1 MDFGS
6 VNQLMKVEKPSRYIG
21 GELNSVTKDKSSVAV
36 RFVLAFPDTYEI
48 GMSFLGFKILY
59 HVLNLREDTWAERT
73 YAPWT
78 DMADVMRK
86 EGMPLHALESGD
98 GLADFD
104 FVGFTLQYEMSY
116 TNILY
121 MLDLAGIPA
130 RAADRGEDSPIVI
143 GGGPC
148 AYNSEPVADFFDLIV
163 IGEAEDAINVL
174 LDLYKECKQKG
185 VTKAGFLARANEL
198 PYVYVPALQKADKL
212 VTKALIKDLDGVAYP
227 EAFLVP
233 FAEAVHSRA
242 VIELFRGC
250 SRGCRFCQAGM
261 TYRPVREKSEE
272 TLLAQAEKIIDATG
286 YDEIGVI
293 SLSSAD
299 YSRIDSTIEA
309 LLAKFSSCGVGI
321 SMPSLRIDAFSVG
334 LAEKV
339 QSVRK
344 SGLTFAPEAGS
355 QRMRD
360 AINKNITEEDI
371 FATVD
376 AAIRAGWKN
385 FKLYFMIGLPGE
397 DDSDVVAIADL
408 ASRIAEYRVDGKG
421 VNRLTVSV
429 SNFVPKAF
437 TPFQWDAFDDAEE
450 LRRKHYLI
458 KHSFR
463 SRKISFSYHD
473 EKLSFL
479 EAIFARGDRSLSAV
493 IEAAYANGCFFD
505 GWGDKFKFDKWLEA
519 FEQCGIDPEEYAYRK
534 FDFLDDLPWDHI
546 SCGVDKAF
554 LRAEKKLADELLP
567 TPDCRTA
574 ECSACGVCTNLAAS
588 NIIADR
594 EGNQR

>member
-1 MDFGS
+1 MDYGS

-21 GELNSVTKDKSSVAV
+21 GELNSITKNKKNIAV
-36 RFVLAFPDTYEI
+36 RFALAFPDTYEI

-86 EGMPLHALESGD
+86 EGMKLHALESGD
-98 GLADFD
+98 DLAEFD
-104 FVGFTLQYEMSY
+104 FVAFTLQYEMSY

-121 MLDLAGIPA
+121 MLDLAEIPA
-130 RAADRGEDSPIVI
+130 RSADRLESDPII
-143 GGGPC
+143 MGGGPC
-148 AYNSEPVADFFDLIV
+148 AYNPEPVADFFDIFL
-163 IGEAEDAINVL
+163 IGEGEDAINTLV
-174 LDLYKECKQKG
+174 DLYKECKQVGISKTG
-185 VTKAGFLARANEL
+185 YLQRADEL
-198 PYVYVPALQKADKL
+198 PFVYVPALNNREKI
-212 VTKALIKDLDGVAYP
+212 VTKAIVKDLDAAAFP

-233 FAEAVHSRA
+233 YADAVHNRA

-261 TYRPVREKSEE
+261 TYRPVREKSKE

-299 YSRIDSTIEA
+299 YSQIDATIES
-309 LLAKFSSCGVGI
+309 LLNKFASCGVGI

-355 QRMRD
+355 QKMRNS
-360 AINKNITEEDI
+360 INKNINEEDI

-397 DDSDVVAIADL
+397 DDSDVLAIADL
-408 ASRIAEYRVDGKG
+408 SSRIAEYKVDGKG

-437 TPFQWDAFDDAEE
+437 TPFQWDALDNTEE

-458 KHSFR
+458 KHAFR
-463 SRKISFSYHD
+463 SRKVSFSYHD

-479 EAIFARGDRSLSAV
+479 EAIFARGGRKLSQV
-493 IEAAYANGCFFD
+493 IETAYANGCFFD

-519 FEQCGIDPEEYAYRK
+519 FEQCEINPEEVAYNK
-534 FDFLDDLPWDHI
+534 YNFSDKLPWDHI
-546 SCGVDKAF
+546 SCGVDKTF
-554 LRAEKKLADELLP
+554 LQAEKQRANELLP
-567 TPDCRTA
+567 TPDCRKN
-574 ECSACGVCTNLAAS
+574 ECSACGVCPNLEAGNVFA
-588 NIIADR
+588 N
-594 EGNQR
+594 EGGN